1 MKQGGGSPLVVVVV
15 KPSRMCV
22 MRREGWGKGGA
33 DVGGCVESKL
43 EHHCSLKLEGRQITV
58 LSEGRPGGQ
67 LPAVYIGPLQ
77 GECMIIIYNPGLF
90 LTFKFQMTE

>member
-1 MKQGGGSPLVVVVV
+1 MVVVV
-15 KPSRMCV
+15 KSSRMCV

-33 DVGGCVESKL
+33 DVSGCVDSKL

-67 LPAVYIGPLQ
+67 LPAVYIGPL
-77 GECMIIIYNPGLF
+77 
-90 LTFKFQMTE
+90 

>member
-1 MKQGGGSPLVVVVV
+1 MVVVV

-22 MRREGWGKGGA
+22 MRREGWGQGGA

-43 EHHCSLKLEGRQITV
+43 EHHRSLKLEGRQITG

-90 LTFKFQMTE
+90 LTLKFQMTE